1 MSSAQPVDVVLA
13 PSRIALVAIGAAA
26 AVTVLAT
33 LTLPWPA
40 WSTTAAVAAILGWT
54 TDCARVVALRRGS
67 RAVQSVQIEAG
78 PRIRVRFGDGTT
90 RAGRIE
96 PRTCVTSWI
105 TTLVWRPDGAR
116 FARSVLILP
125 DMLPAETFRRM
136 RVVLRYG
143 RSELTQGAPA
153 SHA

>member
-1 MSSAQPVDVVLA
+1 MQPAGAVLA
-13 PSRIALVAIGAAA
+13 PSRTVLVAIGAAA
-26 AVTVLAT
+26 AVTAVAALA
-33 LTLPWPA
+33 LPWPA
-40 WSTTAAVAAILGWT
+40 WAKASAVAAILGWAA
-54 TDCARVVALRRGS
+54 DCARVVALRRGS

-96 PRTCVTSWI
+96 PGTCVTSWI

-116 FARSVLILP
+116 FARSVLIVP